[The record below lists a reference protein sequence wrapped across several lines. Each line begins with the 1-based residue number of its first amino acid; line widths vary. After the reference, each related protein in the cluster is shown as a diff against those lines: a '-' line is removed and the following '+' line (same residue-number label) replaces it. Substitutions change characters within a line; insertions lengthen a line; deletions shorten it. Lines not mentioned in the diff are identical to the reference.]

1 MDFSG
6 FFDYPGD
13 GDRPMQSTLVFLPE
27 HGENSWR
34 VLLSF
39 TERRPFRAGDE
50 VLRVGDT
57 GRAIYIVA
65 RGSLE
70 VVVPHKKKRGSFMR
84 VAELDEGSVFGEQ
97 AFFDAQARSATV
109 RAVSDGE
116 MHVLSLDSFEVLA
129 AHHPELA
136 REILFDL
143 GRILSLRLR
152 HTMAY
157 AVDGLR

>member
-13 GDRPMQSTLVFLPE
+13 SDRPMQTSLVFLPE
-27 HGENSWR
+27 HGENTWR

-39 TERRPFRAGDE
+39 TERRPFRSGDE
-50 VLRVGDT
+50 VLRAGDT
-57 GRAIYIVA
+57 GRAIYIVG

-70 VVVPHKKKRGSFMR
+70 VVVPDKKKRGKYMH
-84 VAELDEGSVFGEQ
+84 VAELEEGSVFGEQ

-109 RAVSDGE
+109 RALSDGE
-116 MHVLSLDSFEVLA
+116 MHVLSLDSFEVLG

-152 HTMAY
+152 HTTAFAMD
-157 AVDGLR
+157 VLR